1 MATRPSVRPSVA
13 IDTVPLPERT
23 VRVTVPAKVAYN
35 LKSLQ
40 KVQASVLGRLG
51 CPGCHSGFDIRFDQA
66 RSFAADEKLRIR
78 EI

>member
-1 MATRPSVRPSVA
+1 MATRPSVA